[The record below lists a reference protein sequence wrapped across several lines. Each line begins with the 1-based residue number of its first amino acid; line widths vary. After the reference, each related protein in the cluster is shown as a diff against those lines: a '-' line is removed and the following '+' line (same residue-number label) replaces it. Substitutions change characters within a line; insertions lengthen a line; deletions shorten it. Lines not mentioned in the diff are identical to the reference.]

1 MKKEN
6 LITIISV
13 GNTDYFSKKV
23 EELCKRYGHHFSKSE
38 IVTYKFKELPED
50 IQKQVIAKNTDIHVN
65 FDWWDYTIQNWK
77 EKLSSIGFDDA
88 DIRWSGFWSQGDGAS
103 FTAYCDSEKIINSL
117 FLEEEGGI
125 AWLNKKNLKDK
136 AQQEIKRWRLWFE
149 LAENGLIKFDMNRIS
164 SYYVHENTVEG
175 VLHEDFSGLNNNMW
189 YPPNPEKP
197 YEFTS
202 VFEKKCQLKLLETM
216 FDDLCKDLSREIYR
230 SLKEEY
236 DYLTSD
242 DCIKEYLENQ
252 DTEYDEWGNET
263 D

>member
-1 MKKEN
+1 MRKEN

-23 EELCKRYGHHFSKSE
+23 EELCKRYGHQFSRSE
-38 IVTYKFKELPED
+38 IVTHKFKELPED
-50 IQKQVIAKNTDIHVN
+50 IQGKVIEKNRDIHVN

-77 EKLSSIGFDDA
+77 EKLSAIGFDGA

-103 FTAYCDSEKIINSL
+103 FTAYCDTQKILDSL
-117 FLEEEGGI
+117 LVCQEENVGD
-125 AWLNKKNLKDK
+125 LNK
-136 AQQEIKRWRLWFE
+136 WRLWFE

-164 SYYVHENTVEG
+164 SHYVHENTVEG
-175 VLHEDFSGLNNNMW
+175 VLHEDFSGLNSNMW

-202 VFEKKCQLKLLETM
+202 IFEQKCHLRELEEI
-216 FDDLCKDLSREIYR
+216 FCSFCKELFKEIYR
-230 SLKEEY
+230 SLEEEY

-242 DCIKEYLENQ
+242 DCIKEYLENH
-252 DTEYDEWGNET
+252 DTEYDEWGNEV